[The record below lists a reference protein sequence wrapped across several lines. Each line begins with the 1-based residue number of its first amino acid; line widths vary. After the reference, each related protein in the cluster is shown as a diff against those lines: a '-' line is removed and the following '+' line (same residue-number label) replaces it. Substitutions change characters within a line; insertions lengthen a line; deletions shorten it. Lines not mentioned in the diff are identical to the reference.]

1 MHLLKLVLVEPTANV
16 AADSVT
22 EGSVHNPKA
31 YTVRY
36 ALLHRVLPMGY
47 ETPNSTLVAP
57 TFALIPVADRVS
69 QIRNVW
75 QS

>member
-1 MHLLKLVLVEPTANV
+1 MHLLKLVFVEPTANV
-16 AADSVT
+16 VADSVT
-22 EGSVHNPKA
+22 EGNVHNPKA

-36 ALLHRVLPMGY
+36 APPHRVLPMGY
-47 ETPNSTLVAP
+47 ETPNSTFVAP
-57 TFALIPVADRVS
+57 TFALNPVADRVN